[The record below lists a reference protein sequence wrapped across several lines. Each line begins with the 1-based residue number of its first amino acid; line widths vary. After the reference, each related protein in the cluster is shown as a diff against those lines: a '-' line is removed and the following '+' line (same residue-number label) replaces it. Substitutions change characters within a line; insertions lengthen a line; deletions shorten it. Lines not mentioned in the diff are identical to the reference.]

1 MIISPSRNFAFVHI
15 HKTAGEAVTLALMP
29 YLAPSD
35 LTLGASRKGRLRDLR
50 YRRLYGISKH
60 SSARVL
66 RDYAGAEVWAG
77 YFTFAIVRHP
87 HDRAR
92 SLYTYLR
99 QMSERRDAVSAK
111 NLAYRMPGLRRADP
125 LGWPGVQAVR
135 ETADF
140 SEFIRHPKFR
150 ADPGSRPQR
159 DMLVDEDGRLLVDF
173 VGHFERLEADF
184 AHVTERLELGRVVMP
199 RHNVSGDGAVKSAL
213 SPADRAELYA
223 LYAADFDAFGFDP
236 ERG

>member
-29 YLAPSD
+29 YLGPGD
-35 LTLGASRKGRLRDLR
+35 LTLGASQAGRIRDLR
-50 YRRLYGISKH
+50 YRRAHGISKH
-60 SSARVL
+60 SPARAL

-87 HDRAR
+87 YDRAR
-92 SLYTYLR
+92 SLYTYLQ
-99 QMSERRDAVSAK
+99 QMFERRDGVSAK
-111 NLAYRMPGLRRADP
+111 NIAYRMPGLRRADP

-150 ADPGSRPQR
+150 GDPGSRPQR
-159 DMLVDEDGRLLVDF
+159 DMLADADGALLVDF
-173 VGHFERLEADF
+173 VGHFDRLEADF
-184 AHVTERLELGRVVMP
+184 GVITDRIGLGPVPLP
-199 RHNVSGDGAVKSAL
+199 RHNVSAGTTPRAAL
-213 SPADRAELYA
+213 AEADRAVLRDLYA
-223 LYAADFDAFGFDP
+223 VDFAAFGF
-236 ERG
+236 EESV

>member
-1 MIISPSRNFAFVHI
+1 MIISPSLNFAFVHI

-29 YLAPSD
+29 YLASSD
-35 LTLGASRKGRLRDLR
+35 LTLGVSRNGRLRDLR
-50 YRRLYGISKH
+50 YRRRYGISKH
-60 SSARVL
+60 SSARAL
-66 RDYAGAEVWAG
+66 RDFTGAEVWEH

-87 HDRAR
+87 FDRAR
-92 SLYTYLR
+92 SLYAYLKL
-99 QMSERRDAVSAK
+99 MSDRRHGVSAR
-111 NLAYRMPGLRRADP
+111 NLAYRLPGLRRADP
-125 LGWPGVQAVR
+125 LTWPGLQAVR
-135 ETADF
+135 ETEGF
-140 SEFIRHPKFR
+140 SDFIRHSKFR

-159 DMLVDEDGRLLVDF
+159 DMLVDEEGQILVDF

-184 AHVTERLELGRVVMP
+184 ARITERLELGRVVMP